1 MDSPNGLAQDKI
13 ISRLRNIIDVVVLE
27 DDLSAMEVIGA
38 LEVIK
43 MDIYASL
50 NIEGE
55 DND

>member
-27 DDLSAMEVIGA
+27 GDLSAMEVIGA

-43 MDIYASL
+43 MDIYTSL
-50 NIEGE
+50 NIEDE